1 MSRILVVDQERR
13 PLMPTTPARARIMLK
28 GGKAAILRC
37 FPLVLILKEARPE
50 AVLEPLRVKL
60 DPGSKTSGIAVV
72 NDQTGEVVW
81 AAELTHRSSQI
92 REALTKRRAV
102 RRSRRSRHTRYR
114 PARWHNRHRPD
125 GWLAPSLLSR
135 LLHLLGWVKRLTR
148 WCPVGAISQE
158 MVRFDMALLQNAAI
172 QGQEYQHGTLFE
184 AEVKQ
189 YLLTKWQ
196 HRCAY
201 CQASATRLEIDHVRP
216 RSRGGSDRVSN
227 LVISCRA
234 CNEAKADQP
243 LEAFLADRTDLLGR
257 ILAQLKTPL
266 DDAAAVNSTR
276 HRLHEELQA
285 LGLPIEVGTGGRTR
299 WNRNRMALPK
309 THWID
314 AVVVGASTPDRLRL
328 RRVRPWLIE
337 ATGRQSRQMVNVDKF
352 GFPRGRAKGPGCIQG
367 FHTGDLVKALVTKGK
382 KAGVYTGR
390 VAIKSDGYFKITGHP
405 FGMVEGIHAR
415 YCIPI
420 HRKDGYSYSQGGV
433 ALPPQAFTPG
443 EEAPQIW

>member
-172 QGQEYQHGTLFE
+172 
-184 AEVKQ
+184 
-189 YLLTKWQ
+189 
-196 HRCAY
+196 
-201 CQASATRLEIDHVRP
+201 
-216 RSRGGSDRVSN
+216 
-227 LVISCRA
+227 
-234 CNEAKADQP
+234 
-243 LEAFLADRTDLLGR
+243 
-257 ILAQLKTPL
+257 
-266 DDAAAVNSTR
+266 
-276 HRLHEELQA
+276 
-285 LGLPIEVGTGGRTR
+285 
-299 WNRNRMALPK
+299 
-309 THWID
+309 
-314 AVVVGASTPDRLRL
+314 
-328 RRVRPWLIE
+328 
-337 ATGRQSRQMVNVDKF
+337 
-352 GFPRGRAKGPGCIQG
+352 
-367 FHTGDLVKALVTKGK
+367 
-382 KAGVYTGR
+382 
-390 VAIKSDGYFKITGHP
+390 
-405 FGMVEGIHAR
+405 
-415 YCIPI
+415 
-420 HRKDGYSYSQGGV
+420 
-433 ALPPQAFTPG
+433 
-443 EEAPQIW
+443 